1 MLFLQIFLRSYVLA
15 VNLGQST
22 IMLRIVVQ
30 LFLNREYKAIL
41 GFKVY
46 VKFVSWEKCLG
57 VNNADHD

>member
-1 MLFLQIFLRSYVLA
+1 
-15 VNLGQST
+15 
-22 IMLRIVVQ
+22 MLRIVVQ